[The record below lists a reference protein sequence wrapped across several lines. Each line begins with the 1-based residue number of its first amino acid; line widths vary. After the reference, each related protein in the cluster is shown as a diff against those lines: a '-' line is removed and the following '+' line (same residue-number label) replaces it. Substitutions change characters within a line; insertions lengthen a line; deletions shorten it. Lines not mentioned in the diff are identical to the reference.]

1 MGWGWLGV
9 GGSRFTGEH
18 RDRVPLSDCLL
29 LSSSY
34 PGSGNL
40 LGRNSFEVRVCA
52 CPGRDR
58 RTEDE
63 NFRKK
68 GQSCPEPP
76 PGSTKRGEQ
85 EVEEAARVQFCPQF
99 TLFSPFLASF
109 PALPTNTSSSPQQKK
124 KRLDEEY
131 FTLQVPSL
139 GEREVQ
145 SLTPTPWG
153 WIKEEKNINVADV
166 RLSPFFLV
174 ILSSVHGHDSLVVV
188 MVAVGFSHPVVSDFF
203 NPVNCSPPGS
213 SSMGFP
219 RQEYW
224 NGLPFPAPGDLPH
237 PGIEP
242 MSPVL
247 AGGIFNTEL
256 LGKPLGSCSDFV

>member
-9 GGSRFTGEH
+9 GGAWFTGEH

-29 LSSSY
+29 LPSSY

-58 RTEDE
+58 RTEEE
-63 NFRKK
+63 NLRKK

-76 PGSTKRGEQ
+76 PRSTKRGEQ

-109 PALPTNTSSSPQQKK
+109 PALPTNTSSSPQPKK
-124 KRLDEEY
+124 KPLDGEY

-153 WIKEEKNINVADV
+153 WIREEKNINVADV
-166 RLSPFFLV
+166 RLSPFF
-174 ILSSVHGHDSLVVV
+174 
-188 MVAVGFSHPVVSDFF
+188 
-203 NPVNCSPPGS
+203 
-213 SSMGFP
+213 
-219 RQEYW
+219 
-224 NGLPFPAPGDLPH
+224 
-237 PGIEP
+237 
-242 MSPVL
+242 
-247 AGGIFNTEL
+247 
-256 LGKPLGSCSDFV
+256 